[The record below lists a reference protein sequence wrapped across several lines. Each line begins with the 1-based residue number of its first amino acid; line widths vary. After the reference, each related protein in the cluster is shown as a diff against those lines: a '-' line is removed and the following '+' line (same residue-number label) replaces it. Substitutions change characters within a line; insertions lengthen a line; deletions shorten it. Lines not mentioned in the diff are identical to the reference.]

1 MNIYDFLNTDLVS
14 LTGFLG
20 CVVISLLGVVLHF
33 VLYPVS
39 DFILRSLHL
48 SDNHIES

>member
-1 MNIYDFLNTDLVS
+1 MNTIYNFLQTTDLVS
-14 LTGFLG
+14 LYGFLG
-20 CVVISLLGVVLHF
+20 TVGVSLFGVVLHF

-48 SDNHIES
+48 SDNQ